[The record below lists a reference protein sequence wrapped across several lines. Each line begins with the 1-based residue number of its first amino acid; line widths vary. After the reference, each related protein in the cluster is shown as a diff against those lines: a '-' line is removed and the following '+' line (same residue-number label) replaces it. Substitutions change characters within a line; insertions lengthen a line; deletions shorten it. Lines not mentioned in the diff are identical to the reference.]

1 MGTDISKIIELH
13 EYEYLQA
20 YNIFV
25 KRKEIEL
32 KEFVDKMDK
41 RHSDSKVYD

>member
-1 MGTDISKIIELH
+1 MNKLIEHH

-25 KRKEIEL
+25 KRKEFEL
-32 KEFVDKMDK
+32 KQFV
-41 RHSDSKVYD
+41 

>member
-1 MGTDISKIIELH
+1 VESLGEHISRVIEKH

-25 KRKEIEL
+25 KRKETEL
-32 KEFVDKMDK
+32 L
-41 RHSDSKVYD
+41 